1 LSFGGCVAHALA
13 DEVAAMTRASRCLLV
28 LAVCAGCAT
37 TAPGSPAGREQAVAL
52 FNGRWA
58 IVEAS
63 RSSQPLRLL
72 VDTGANQTLIDLGL
86 ARTLGPVTACTEVPG
101 ALLGALCHVDLGDLT
116 VADRTVKLGS
126 VYAADMARSELGESL
141 EVDGLLGGDALSRFV
156 LVLDYPHSRWALV
169 APEHFA
175 PPPAAP
181 IPIELVNGAVWLNVT
196 VAGRAG
202 RFLLDTGNGGRT
214 IVLDL
219 PDQEA
224 LVPADGMLMP
234 GVIRSGAGGSADATA
249 CRAPLEVGAVHISE
263 APLFVATKQSRQGPV
278 MARAQGIL
286 GVGFLRYFRV
296 TVDYPGRKLYLEQQ
310 QPFPMASNDATY
322 GVIAR
327 PQGGALRVQSV
338 GARGAADAA
347 GIQVGDRIVELNGV
361 PVSSNAPVL
370 WPLLQPSG
378 PDEQLRVTFEGANG
392 GGPRTVTLK
401 ATPIP

>member
-1 LSFGGCVAHALA
+1 
-13 DEVAAMTRASRCLLV
+13 MTRALPSLLV
-28 LAVCAGCAT
+28 LAVGAGCAT
-37 TAPGSPAGREQAVAL
+37 PGPPPPASREQAVAL

-63 RSSQPLRLL
+63 LPARPLRLL
-72 VDTGANQTLIDLGL
+72 VDTGANQTLIDLGI
-86 ARTLGPVTACTEVPG
+86 ARTLGPVSGCAEVPG
-101 ALLGALCHVDLGDLT
+101 ALLGALCHVDLGELS

-169 APEHFA
+169 PPEHFV
-175 PPPAAP
+175 PPQVPA
-181 IPIELVNGAVWLNVT
+181 IPIELVNGAVWLNVA
-196 VAGRAG
+196 VGGRTG

-214 IVLDL
+214 IVLDV

-224 LVPADGMLMP
+224 LVPAGGMLMP

-249 CRAPLEVGAVHISE
+249 CRAPLELGPVHVLE

-278 MARAQGIL
+278 MGRAQGIL

-296 TVDYPGRKLYLEQQ
+296 TLDYPGRKLYLEQQ

-347 GIQVGDRIVELNGV
+347 GIQVGDRILELNGV

-370 WPLLQPSG
+370 WPLLQPST
-378 PDEQLRVTFEGANG
+378 PDEQLRVTFEGPSS